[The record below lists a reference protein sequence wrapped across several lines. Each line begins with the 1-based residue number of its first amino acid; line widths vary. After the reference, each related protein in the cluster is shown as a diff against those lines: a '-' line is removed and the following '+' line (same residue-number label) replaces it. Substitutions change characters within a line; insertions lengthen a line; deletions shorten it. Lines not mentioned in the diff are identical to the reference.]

1 MVYMTQPGYPLDDS
15 WIHQVI
21 ARNLMTGH
29 GFGVVPDKPLST
41 ATAPLWTLVLSLPWL
56 LLGPIWS
63 GVLTGMIFGFLS
75 LLAIYNLSKIIFQDK
90 NSPLFITLLT
100 ILCWP
105 FIWGALSGME
115 VPLFTALSLWGVY
128 SYLKSNS
135 LKDRY
140 NYLSYILFSLAFLSR
155 PECGLFLA
163 AVFIRDLFIWWKS
176 GRKNNVSWI
185 VKSLII
191 ITVLGPYFLFNF
203 STSGNLFPRTL
214 TAKVQ
219 NKGLLSVLYHGEIKR
234 ILKALTLFP
243 YVYFQ
248 DFFRNIITLN
258 PIISLAIIPGIIK
271 FFNHPKIE
279 KTQRLMLIFL
289 IILYTPVIGAISPL
303 MGAIFQNYRFV
314 TNLLPLIILFGYM
327 GLFFPVEVNT
337 GRFRKPLLVTGILLI
352 SAGLA
357 TGLLFRFVDNVL
369 IGLLIQNPSAMDA
382 KAFSDLYNFVWKI
395 GLGTIIIGGIF
406 LSAVFIMS
414 PYFQNLLNIPL
425 ARKALLI
432 LIFISAGIITL
443 LGSGTYANNVRNIN
457 ECDVDA
463 AMYLSKIASPGDVLA
478 VNDIGALGYYSK
490 MEIFDLKG
498 LASPEI
504 TVEMMNNDSLT
515 FEYLLKNKR
524 VDYFVIDPGWF
535 DYIPGR
541 TDVLRPLK
549 VFHTEKNT
557 MLSGETIVAYKAYWP
572 EVNEN
577 K

>member
-1 MVYMTQPGYPLDDS
+1 
-15 WIHQVI
+15 
-21 ARNLMTGH
+21 
-29 GFGVVPDKPLST
+29 
-41 ATAPLWTLVLSLPWL
+41 
-56 LLGPIWS
+56 
-63 GVLTGMIFGFLS
+63 
-75 LLAIYNLSKIIFQDK
+75 
-90 NSPLFITLLT
+90 
-100 ILCWP
+100 
-105 FIWGALSGME
+105 
-115 VPLFTALSLWGVY
+115 
-128 SYLKSNS
+128 
-135 LKDRY
+135 
-140 NYLSYILFSLAFLSR
+140 
-155 PECGLFLA
+155 
-163 AVFIRDLFIWWKS
+163 
-176 GRKNNVSWI
+176 
-185 VKSLII
+185 
-191 ITVLGPYFLFNF
+191 
-203 STSGNLFPRTL
+203 
-214 TAKVQ
+214 
-219 NKGLLSVLYHGEIKR
+219 
-234 ILKALTLFP
+234 
-243 YVYFQ
+243 
-248 DFFRNIITLN
+248 
-258 PIISLAIIPGIIK
+258 
-271 FFNHPKIE
+271 
-279 KTQRLMLIFL
+279 MLIFL